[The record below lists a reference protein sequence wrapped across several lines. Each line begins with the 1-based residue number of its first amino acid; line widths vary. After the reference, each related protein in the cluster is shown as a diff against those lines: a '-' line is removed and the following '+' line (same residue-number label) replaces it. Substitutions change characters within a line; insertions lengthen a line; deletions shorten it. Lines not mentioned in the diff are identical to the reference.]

1 MIQLMRAFPVNLLFR
16 DMQEILQLRITLMR
30 MPVQPVDII
39 SEKIN
44 TLFISLLVMIYT
56 FVNLPFNREDF
67 LNI

>member
-1 MIQLMRAFPVNLLFR
+1 MRAFPVNLLFR
-16 DMQEILQLRITLMR
+16 DMQEILRLRITLMR

-56 FVNLPFNREDF
+56 FVNLPFNLEDF